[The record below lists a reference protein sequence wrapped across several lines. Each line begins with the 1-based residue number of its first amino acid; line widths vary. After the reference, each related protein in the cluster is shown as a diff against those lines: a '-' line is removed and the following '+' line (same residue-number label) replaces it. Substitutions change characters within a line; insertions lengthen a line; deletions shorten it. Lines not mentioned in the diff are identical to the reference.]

1 MIWYTM
7 QPYELMFPEEGNEQ
21 TMQNV
26 ILYNDVPV
34 LVERTGDETKIVQV
48 LSTDPSHFL
57 LEECQ
62 PGMVLRNF

>member
-1 MIWYTM
+1 MIWYTI

-21 TMQNV
+21 AAQNV
-26 ILYNDVPV
+26 IVYNNVPV
-34 LVERTGDETKIVQV
+34 LVERTGEETKIVQIM
-48 LSTDPSHFL
+48 STDPSHFL